1 MYLWYSEYYAY
12 TAVISSLSLFAVTLL
27 SVTLREQHAKLV
39 NLVNHRHVVPM
50 VQQGWVRACPSH
62 RLVPGDVVV
71 LQKGK
76 AACDMVMLRGSCLV
90 EESML
95 SGEVL
100 LFWLQYNCSSSH
112 AACIFCLCSASPA
125 LLVIMHAS
133 STP

>member
-1 MYLWYSEYYAY
+1 MLTPCCGRLQNLELVYLWYSAYYAY
-12 TAVISSLSLFAVTLL
+12 TAVMASLLLFAVTIL
-27 SVTLREQHAKLV
+27 SGTLREQHAKLV
-39 NLVNHRHVVPM
+39 NLVNHRHVVPI

-100 LFWLQYNCSSSH
+100 FFWLQ
-112 AACIFCLCSASPA
+112 
-125 LLVIMHAS
+125 
-133 STP
+133 

>member
-1 MYLWYSEYYAY
+1 M
-12 TAVISSLSLFAVTLL
+12 SSLTLFAVTIL
-27 SVTLREQHAKLV
+27 SITLREQHAKLV
-39 NLVNHRHVVPM
+39 NLVNQRNVVPI

-100 LFWLQYNCSSSH
+100 FTTT
-112 AACIFCLCSASPA
+112 A
-125 LLVIMHAS
+125 LLVMLHAHSSCAAWHLFFLSCCMHLL
-133 STP
+133 PVL